1 MCDLLRD
8 KAPDKY
14 TNCKFSNMP
23 PEEHKKNLEE
33 RLWETVDQYLQDEN
47 LENMADILEVLNGL
61 LSLQGLTLY
70 ELEKQ
75 RIKKYITDGGYEKG
89 VKIAE

>member
-8 KAPDKY
+8 KTPSKHTD
-14 TNCKFSNMP
+14 CKFENMT
-23 PEEHKKNLEE
+23 PEEHKRNLEE
-33 RLWETVDQYLQDEN
+33 RLRESVDQYLEKES

-75 RIKKYITDGGYEKG
+75 RIKQYIADGGYEKG
-89 VKIAE
+89 IKKSV